1 MRVCVGQ
8 VSYCVCVRVC
18 VCVGRVSHCV
28 CVRACVGLAGL
39 LLCVCVCVG
48 GVGVW
53 TRGRM
58 EQAGEVVS
66 PCGATWLW
74 ARLAAELM
82 KPMAC
87 YWLEM
92 IVRMNLVM
100 IYLFP

>member
-1 MRVCVGQ
+1 MHAWGCGMSVCGFGG
-8 VSYCVCVRVC
+8 CVF
-18 VCVGRVSHCV
+18 
-28 CVRACVGLAGL
+28 
-39 LLCVCVCVG
+39 VCVCVG

-53 TRGRM
+53 TSGRM
-58 EQAGEVVS
+58 GQAGEVVS

-92 IVRMNLVM
+92 IVRGNLVM